1 MQNKVNELQT
11 QQNTIQAQI
20 NLSKTKYDQLV
31 AQIKDTEQKIISNQ
45 GVLKETIGDL
55 YVSSNVSPIEMLASS
70 RNIGDYLDQQ
80 EYRTGIQD
88 RVESAI
94 SEIKSLKKQLEQNET
109 KRKKF

>member
-1 MQNKVNELQT
+1 M
-11 QQNTIQAQI
+11 
-20 NLSKTKYDQLV
+20 

-55 YVSSNVSPIEMLASS
+55 YVSSNVSPIEMLAS

-94 SEIKSLKKQLEQNET
+94 SEIKSLKSS
-109 KRKKF
+109 